1 MSRSRFTMNSL
12 LLAMLAGAF
21 AGQAHAGAYA
31 GHTALTGQQTIDWND
46 DSAGTVPLAR
56 QGERLLGDR
65 TYAGFRF
72 GSGLGVE
79 GMQYQTPARDL
90 NTTTDTVGL
99 AGTLSLPLADRLTA
113 TAKAGVHVSESSL
126 ALAMSRA
133 TPIAPQ
139 KLLGLGVTYRARQ
152 NLDLVAESQRLE
164 GRTAQSISA
173 LPAQTFSIGAR
184 VQF

>member
-1 MSRSRFTMNSL
+1 
-12 LLAMLAGAF
+12 
-21 AGQAHAGAYA
+21 
-31 GHTALTGQQTIDWND
+31 
-46 DSAGTVPLAR
+46 
-56 QGERLLGDR
+56 
-65 TYAGFRF
+65 
-72 GSGLGVE
+72 
-79 GMQYQTPARDL
+79 
-90 NTTTDTVGL
+90 
-99 AGTLSLPLADRLTA
+99 LTA